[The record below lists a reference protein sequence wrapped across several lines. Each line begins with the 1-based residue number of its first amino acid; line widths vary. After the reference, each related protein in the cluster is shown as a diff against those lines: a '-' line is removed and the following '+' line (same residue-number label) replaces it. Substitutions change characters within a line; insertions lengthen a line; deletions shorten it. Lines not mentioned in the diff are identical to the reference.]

1 MTSGHKEKLKIPDRK
16 DLNRDDHKGLTK
28 TASEGNLRG
37 SSSTAHLEDIIK
49 KVETN

>member
-16 DLNRDDHKGLTK
+16 DLNRDEHKGLTK

-37 SSSTAHLEDIIK
+37 SSSTANLDEVIK
-49 KVETN
+49 KVDAN